1 MDAITKNFLYNEY
14 KLSKDNN
21 TNAFTEYNDNDNK
34 IEKEKEKVRNEEK
47 KMIEDSDDDE
57 SWGESLFFDKDENK
71 PNEMDNKEKEEKN
84 NLLGNKKSRTKSPNK
99 KRSGKKSVIK
109 ISKLDKENIE
119 KKEEK
124 KKESPQIILLK
135 EEEESSN
142 KKNKTITKIINNE
155 NNINESSKIQKI
167 INTNNNT
174 NISLYN
180 KIISPTKNPIYQKN
194 ITILQKYLSDL
205 SSIINSPLEIFIL
218 KEKIEPYN
226 KIFFKLVYTSQKCKD
241 DYDTFKNA
249 VIDNYRHLILIK
261 TDKNIRFAFYLTEKL
276 FSSKGKQNQDIIDMM
291 SYIFFREK
299 NVLCS

>member
-1 MDAITKNFLYNEY
+1 
-14 KLSKDNN
+14 
-21 TNAFTEYNDNDNK
+21 
-34 IEKEKEKVRNEEK
+34 
-47 KMIEDSDDDE
+47 MIEDSDDDE

-167 INTNNNT
+167 INTNINT

-226 KIFFKLVYTSQKCKD
+226 KIFFKLYT
-241 DYDTFKNA
+241 
-249 VIDNYRHLILIK
+249 HL
-261 TDKNIRFAFYLTEKL
+261 
-276 FSSKGKQNQDIIDMM
+276 
-291 SYIFFREK
+291 K
-299 NVLCS
+299 NVKTIMTHLKMQLSIIIVI